1 MTDVISSGRENRAPE
16 HVIDLSTHYDERDE
30 PAVLHTVLGM
40 THAAAMAHRGHD
52 RVGLSS

>member
-30 PAVLHTVLGM
+30 PAVLHTVLAM

>member
-16 HVIDLSTHYDERDE
+16 HVIDLFIHYDERDE

-40 THAAAMAHRGHD
+40 SHAAAMAPLGHD
-52 RVGLSS
+52 RVGWWS